1 MSFFKKHIVVYLNGA
16 FVSKQ
21 SIHLE
26 KYEQIMENK
35 FLVEL
40 DISLQYNKLQN
51 F

>member
-1 MSFFKKHIVVYLNGA
+1 MSFFKKHTIAYLDGA
-16 FVSKQ
+16 FVSKE
-21 SIHLE
+21 SIHLD
-26 KYEQIMENK
+26 KYKQIIENK

>member
-1 MSFFKKHIVVYLNGA
+1 MAYLNGA
-16 FVSKQ
+16 FVIKQ

-26 KYEQIMENK
+26 KYKQIMENK